1 MENKLTGY
9 RKVFY
14 NMASQLGY
22 TLTFGEN
29 INDTKATTGNGKE
42 IKNVI
47 NPKGNIVF
55 RDGSKSIELCGE
67 IGLISRIGNNLT
79 IAVQKINDSNK
90 LLFIIKDK
98 LQEKHI
104 VVSIPDVAE
113 NNSDISVSIPKEV
126 GTGKREYNTMEI
138 KLVDGKCKVLSSK
151 NYEGKRQEVKYNV
164 TEYIE
169 QIEKFLMGFV
179 KVQNNE
185 ALKNG
190 FELIKPVIEFQISS
204 YLINGNL
211 LRQMDLVSK
220 YNSKREEYINE
231 LEILYCDENKYK
243 LKIKLLKKQIREL
256 DEEYD
261 RDMEILKDQ
270 IEYLYEVYDGVFEKQ
285 KTA

>member
-1 MENKLTGY
+1 MENKFTGY

-14 NMASQLGY
+14 NMASRLGY

-29 INDTKATTGNGKE
+29 INDTKATTENGTE
-42 IKNVI
+42 IKKVI

-190 FELIKPVIEFQISS
+190 FELIKPVIEFQVSS